1 MENISD
7 DLKAAIE
14 GLKDE
19 DAMVRRNAAETI
31 GFMSNVPE
39 TVIKQLTGKLADTD
53 KGVRDA
59 VSFALINL
67 DSPVIGD
74 LVVPFVSSSDISIR
88 NLAGEVLLK
97 KGLSVVDAML
107 NYIDK
112 GDDDDKKFI
121 IDILG
126 LIGDDK
132 PAQKILEVLHQTE
145 NENVVLACIEALGN
159 IKYEPAVTDI
169 IGFYEVSELYA
180 PTIIEA
186 LGKIGGKEA
195 LDFIMNN
202 YEIVDEL
209 TKFSMIESI
218 GLIGDENAFFKLLSD
233 LKNLSGPTAWA
244 AIETLNKL
252 KDSLQLD
259 VPFDEHIKNAV
270 LKTLI
275 EADVRFKRA
284 ASNLITVFNDKEVIE
299 VCLKIYGED
308 AEIDDNIKNKFI
320 ENAKVFY
327 TKLPG
332 YLKQN
337 SYNLKQL
344 LDLFKDILQIEGG
357 EALRTVSQIEFYNL
371 LEIFTLNLEHP
382 DEEIRRTCI
391 EMLFYLNPE
400 TAFMFIDTIISDNNM
415 WNKMRILEILEYFDD
430 PRGLEAIKKL
440 AEDPEEMVSEKAKY
454 LLQSK
459 Q

>member
-1 MENISD
+1 MENFSD
-7 DLKAAIE
+7 ELKIAIE
-14 GLKDE
+14 GLKDA
-19 DAMVRRNAAETI
+19 DASVRRASAESI
-31 GFMSNVPE
+31 GFMNDVPE
-39 TVIKQLTGKLADTD
+39 IVIKQLTGRLADPD

-67 DSPVIGD
+67 DSPVIGE
-74 LVVPFVSSSDISIR
+74 LVVPFVSSTDISIR

-97 KGLSVVDAML
+97 KGLSVVDSML
-107 NYIDK
+107 GYIDK
-112 GDDDDKKFI
+112 GDDDDKKFV

-126 LIGDDK
+126 LIGDLK
-132 PAQKILEVLHQTE
+132 PASKISEVLRQTE

-159 IKYEPAVTDI
+159 IKCETAVPQI
-169 IGFYEVSELYA
+169 ISFYEVSELYG

-186 LGKIGGKEA
+186 LGKIGGNEA
-195 LDFIMNN
+195 LNFIMDK
-202 YEIVDEL
+202 YDTVDEL

-218 GLIGDENAFFKLLSD
+218 GLIGDAESFFKLLSD

-244 AIETLNKL
+244 AIETLNTL
-252 KDSLQLD
+252 KDNFQLD

-308 AEIDDNIKNKFI
+308 QEIDDNIKTKFI

-327 TKLPG
+327 SKLPN
-332 YLKQN
+332 YIKQN
-337 SYNLKQL
+337 PTNLKEL
-344 LDLFKDILQIEGG
+344 LDLFKEILEIEGG
-357 EALRTVSQIEFYNL
+357 NALREVSQIEFYNL
-371 LEIFTLNLEHP
+371 TEIFTLNLDNP
-382 DEEIRRTCI
+382 AEEIRRTCI

-400 TAFMFIDTIISDNNM
+400 TAFMFLDTIINDNNM
-415 WNKMRILEILEYFDD
+415 WNKMRVVEILEYFDD
-430 PRGLEAIKKL
+430 PRGIEAIKKL
-440 AEDPEEMVSEKAKY
+440 AEDPEEMVSEKAKI
-454 LLQSK
+454 LLQNK